1 MIKKTLPVL
10 ILLALSGSFSTA
22 VAADKKETQNFYYP
36 ETLDLTPLR
45 LHSPESNPW
54 GADFDYATRF
64 QQLDMEAL
72 KKDIKDLLTTSQDWW
87 PADYGHYGP
96 FFIRMAWHG
105 AGTYRTYDGRGGAS
119 GGQQRFEPLNSWPD
133 NVNLDKARRLL
144 WPVKKKYGS
153 SISWGDL
160 MVLTGN
166 VALESMGFK
175 TLDLLAEE
183 KMTGSRTWYTGGL
196 TTSLLQIT
204 GIKTGNFRNLL
215 PPRRWDLFM
224 SILKAP
230 VENQILW
237 LPRKISGKLFHV
249 WPWMMRRLWP

>member
-105 AGTYRTYDGRGGAS
+105 AGTY
-119 GGQQRFEPLNSWPD
+119 
-133 NVNLDKARRLL
+133 
-144 WPVKKKYGS
+144 
-153 SISWGDL
+153 
-160 MVLTGN
+160 
-166 VALESMGFK
+166 
-175 TLDLLAEE
+175 
-183 KMTGSRTWYTGGL
+183 
-196 TTSLLQIT
+196 
-204 GIKTGNFRNLL
+204 
-215 PPRRWDLFM
+215 
-224 SILKAP
+224 
-230 VENQILW
+230 
-237 LPRKISGKLFHV
+237 
-249 WPWMMRRLWP
+249 